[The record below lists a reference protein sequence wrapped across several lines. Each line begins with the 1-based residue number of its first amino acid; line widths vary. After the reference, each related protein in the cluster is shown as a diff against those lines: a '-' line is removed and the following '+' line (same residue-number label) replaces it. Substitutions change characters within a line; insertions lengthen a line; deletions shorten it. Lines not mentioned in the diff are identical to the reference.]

1 MKTFKEYLAEKE
13 EKLYTHYSHSSG
25 LTHLSGDMSGSAI
38 KGEDQTRLAET
49 KDPRI
54 KKRVYFY
61 PPVSS
66 GLPRPEQGL
75 GVHMYHAYLENMH
88 DTTNPSPE
96 ADRITQKAKEHVA
109 NGEHP
114 ENAYESAVLD
124 SGFHG
129 YHTGTMSV
137 VLNRD
142 VKVKYAGSSLGKK
155 FADQVEGTKER
166 KKSVF
171 DGTPNSEDRHTSSTS
186 MTGKQSV
193 FWSQHKAHLQKSVP
207 SMKIENGR
215 LSVHK
220 DHLSDLKNELAKYPE
235 HPF

>member
-13 EKLYTHYSHSSG
+13 ETLYTHYSHNSG
-25 LTHLSGDMSGSAI
+25 LTHLSGMMSGSGI
-38 KGEDQTRLAET
+38 KGEEQKRLAET

-61 PPVSS
+61 PPVSG

-75 GVHMYHAYLENMH
+75 GVHTYHAHLENMH
-88 DTTNPSPE
+88 DATNPSPE
-96 ADRITQKAKEHVA
+96 ANKIALKAKEHIA

-114 ENAYESAVLD
+114 GNAYESAVLD

-129 YHTGTMSV
+129 YHTGNMSV

-155 FADQVEGTKER
+155 FADHVVDTKER

-171 DGTPNSEDRHTSSTS
+171 DGIPNSEDRHTSSS
-186 MTGKQSV
+186 LTGKQSI
-193 FWSQHKAHLQKSVP
+193 FWTQHKEHLQKAVP
-207 SMKIENGR
+207 SMKMEYGR

-220 DHLSDLKNELAKYPE
+220 DHLSDLKTELDKYPE